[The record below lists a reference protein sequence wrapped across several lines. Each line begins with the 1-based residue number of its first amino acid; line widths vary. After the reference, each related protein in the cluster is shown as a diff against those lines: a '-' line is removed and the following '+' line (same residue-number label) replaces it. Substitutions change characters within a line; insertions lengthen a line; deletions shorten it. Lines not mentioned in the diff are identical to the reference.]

1 MILVTG
7 GTGLLGSHLLYSLTS
22 KGEKVRAV
30 KRPSSNL
37 APVKHVFSYY
47 SSHYEEL
54 FKTIEWV
61 DCDLFDVHSVQDVFE
76 GIKTVYHCAA
86 IVSFYPSDAYK
97 MISENPLITGNLI
110 NEALSREGVEFCHV
124 SSVAALGRTDKNEV
138 LTEKSLWTDSPEN
151 SNYAKSKYLAE
162 MEVWRGIEEGLKAT
176 IVNPCIILGPGFWQ
190 GGSGKLF
197 SSVYSEFPYYTE
209 GVNAFVD
216 VRDVVDIM
224 MQLVEKGCWG
234 ERFLTTA
241 ENKTYQ
247 ELFNMMADELNVKRP
262 HKKPSPF
269 VMGMVWRIEWLRS
282 LLFKSKPLIT
292 KETARSSRGKYH
304 YSSEKVKQRLNF
316 TFRPLSS
323 SIKSFSEHFL
333 RDLEK

>member
-37 APVKHVFSYY
+37 APVKRVFSYY
-47 SSHYEEL
+47 TENAEEL
-54 FKTIEWV
+54 FNTIEWV
-61 DCDLFDVHSVQDVFE
+61 DCDLFDIHSVQEVFE
-76 GIKTVYHCAA
+76 NVKTVYHCAA

-97 MISENPLITGNLI
+97 MISENPLITSNLV
-110 NEALSREGVEFCHV
+110 NEALSREGIEFCHV
-124 SSVAALGRTDKNEV
+124 SSVAALGRTDKNEM

-151 SNYAKSKYLAE
+151 SNYAKSKFLAE

-176 IVNPCIILGPGFWQ
+176 IVNPCIILGPGFWE

-197 SSVYSEFPYYTE
+197 SSVYSKFPYYTE

-216 VRDVVDIM
+216 VRDVVEIM
-224 MQLVEKGCWG
+224 MKLVEQKCWG

-241 ENKTYQ
+241 ENKSYK
-247 ELFNMMADELNVKRP
+247 ELFFMMADELGVKRP
-262 HKKPSPF
+262 HKKPSPII
-269 VMGMVWRIEWLRS
+269 MGLVWRVEWLRS
-282 LLFKSKPLIT
+282 VLFKSKPLVT
-292 KETARSSRGKYH
+292 KETARSSRGKYY
-304 YSSEKVKQRLNF
+304 YSSEKVKQKLNF
-316 TFRPLSS
+316 TFRPLAS
-323 SIKSFSEHFL
+323 SIKTFSQVFL
-333 RDLEK
+333 QDLQK